1 MSQRHTSRMIL
12 YKELKRFQSRKF
24 VYGPFPINLDDVSLD
39 AKLYD
44 QEMAMQTLK
53 LVKKLGFEIK
63 RK

>member
-1 MSQRHTSRMIL
+1 MIL
-12 YKELKRFQSRKF
+12 YKELKHFQSRKF

-44 QEMAMQTLK
+44 REMAMLT
-53 LVKKLGFEIK
+53 LVKKFGFEIK

>member
-44 QEMAMQTLK
+44 REMAMQTLK
-53 LVKKLGFEIK
+53 TGKEIGI
-63 RK
+63 